1 MMIIII
7 MLMLMMM
14 VATPGRVRAL
24 IRVLSRRPPP
34 GAAGQGDPPG
44 PPGHLRPKTSRTRSL
59 GRSAQEVPGAAPQPG
74 PDPGWV
80 LQNVHLRI
88 YYYTVLLR
96 HPAPGT
102 RHPET
107 QTWEKALELRA
118 RLDPGPRG
126 GRCHS
131 KHNLN
136 KSLGIARASGSQPAR
151 RPPKKT
157 HPKKSL
163 GIACAFGSQPAR
175 RWKHPL
181 QSIGIACA
189 FGSLRTLSRILGA
202 EGVQDSRGGGG
213 QRNIFPIHFPAFAPF

>member
-151 RPPKKT
+151 RPPKKHT
-157 HPKKSL
+157 LKKALELRARLDPSPRGAGNTPYKVL
-163 GIACAFGSQPAR
+163 GLRAR
-175 RWKHPL
+175 SDP
-181 QSIGIACA
+181 
-189 FGSLRTLSRILGA
+189 
-202 EGVQDSRGGGG
+202 
-213 QRNIFPIHFPAFAPF
+213 FAPLAGF